1 VRYIKV
7 FIKVFYLLIG
17 VALLG
22 VVIAGIDLSEV
33 GGQIAKVGF
42 GILVILAIYFVAFA
56 IDSFTWQMTIP
67 SIPLNG
73 LWAYR
78 IWKLRMVGEAFNTVM
93 PAGGM
98 GGEPVKALMI
108 KKHYCIDYQEG
119 TVSLILAKTI
129 NLIAL
134 MMFLIGGFVLMTGAT
149 TLPETFE
156 TAATIGLIVLG
167 VAVTLF
173 FTIQRFGVT
182 SLTGTRISRW
192 QFAKRVETILHHI
205 HDMDRRLVQFYTVA
219 RGRFAAAVILA
230 FANWMFGVV
239 EVYYSMIFLDHPIS
253 WSEAW
258 IIEAVAQLV
267 RTGTFFI
274 PASIGAQEGAFV
286 LVCGAITG
294 LPSLGFSVSVIRRVR
309 EIVWII
315 WGFAL
320 GAMFSLKPRLMPEQE
335 SEHR

>member
-1 VRYIKV
+1 MRT
-7 FIKVFYLLIG
+7 IKVFYLLIG

-22 VVIAGIDLSEV
+22 VVIVGIDLSEV

-78 IWKLRMVGEAFNTVM
+78 TWKLRMVGEAFNAVM

-108 KKHYCIDYQEG
+108 KKHYGIDYQEG
-119 TVSLILAKTI
+119 TASLILAKTI

-134 MMFLIGGFVLMTGAT
+134 MMFLIGGFVLMIGAA

-156 TAATIGLIVLG
+156 AAATIGLFVLG
-167 VAVTLF
+167 VAVALF
-173 FTIQRFGVT
+173 FAIQRFGIT
-182 SLTGTRISRW
+182 SLTGTWISQW
-192 QFAKRVETILHHI
+192 QFAKRVETILHLI
-205 HDMDRRLVQFYTVA
+205 HDMDRRLVKFYTGA

-230 FANWMFGVV
+230 FANWMLGIV
-239 EVYYSMIFLDHPIS
+239 EVYYSMMFLDHPIS
-253 WSEAW
+253 WTEAW
-258 IIEAVAQLV
+258 VIEAVAQLV

-309 EIVWII
+309 EIIWII
-315 WGFAL
+315 WGFVL
-320 GAMFSLKPRLMPEQE
+320 GSMYSLKTRLAPEQE

>member
-1 VRYIKV
+1 MRTL
-7 FIKVFYLLIG
+7 KVFYLLIG

-22 VVIAGIDLSEV
+22 VVIAGIDLSDV
-33 GGQIAKVGF
+33 GGQMAKVGF

-78 IWKLRMVGEAFNTVM
+78 TWKLRMVGEAFNAVM

-108 KKHYCIDYQEG
+108 KKHYGIDYPEG
-119 TVSLILAKTI
+119 TASLILAKTI

-134 MMFLIGGFVLMTGAT
+134 MMFLIGGFVLMIGGAS
-149 TLPETFE
+149 LPETFE
-156 TAATIGLIVLG
+156 TAATIGLFVLG
-167 VAVTLF
+167 LAVALF
-173 FTIQRFGVT
+173 FAIQRFGVT
-182 SLTGTRISRW
+182 SLTGTWISQW
-192 QFAKRVETILHHI
+192 QFAKRVENILHLI
-205 HDMDRRLVQFYTVA
+205 HDMDRRLIQFYTGT
-219 RGRFAAAVILA
+219 RGRFAVAVLLA
-230 FANWMFGVV
+230 FANWMLGVV
-239 EVYYSMIFLDHPIS
+239 EIYYAMMLLDYPIS

-258 IIEAVAQLV
+258 IIEAVAQMV

-309 EIVWII
+309 EIIWIL
-315 WGFAL
+315 WGFVL
-320 GAMFSLKPRLMPEQE
+320 GSMFSLK
-335 SEHR
+335 HRSAPDR

>member
-1 VRYIKV
+1 MRTL
-7 FIKVFYLLIG
+7 KVFYLLIG

-33 GGQIAKVGF
+33 GGQMAKVGF

-78 IWKLRMVGEAFNTVM
+78 TWKLRMVGEAFNAVM

-108 KKHYCIDYQEG
+108 KKHYGIDYPEG

-134 MMFLIGGFVLMTGAT
+134 MMFLIGGFVLMIGGAS
-149 TLPETFE
+149 LPETFE
-156 TAATIGLIVLG
+156 TAATIGLFVLG
-167 VAVTLF
+167 LAVALF
-173 FTIQRFGVT
+173 FAIQRFGVT
-182 SLTGTRISRW
+182 SLTGTWISQW
-192 QFAKRVETILHHI
+192 QFAKRVENILHLI
-205 HDMDRRLVQFYTVA
+205 HDMDRRLIQFYTGT
-219 RGRFAAAVILA
+219 RGRFAVAVLLA
-230 FANWMFGVV
+230 FANWMLGAV
-239 EVYYSMIFLDHPIS
+239 EVYYAMMLLDYPIS

-258 IIEAVAQLV
+258 IIEAVAQMV

-309 EIVWII
+309 EIIWIL
-315 WGFAL
+315 WGFVL
-320 GAMFSLKPRLMPEQE
+320 GSMFSLK
-335 SEHR
+335 HRSAPDR

>member
-1 VRYIKV
+1 MRIL
-7 FIKVFYLLIG
+7 KVFYLLIG

-22 VVIAGIDLSEV
+22 VVIAGIDLSDV

-78 IWKLRMVGEAFNTVM
+78 TWKLRMVGEAFNAVI

-108 KKHYCIDYQEG
+108 KKHYGIEYPEG

-134 MMFLIGGFVLMTGAT
+134 MMFLIGGFALMIGGAS
-149 TLPETFE
+149 LPETFE
-156 TAATIGLIVLG
+156 TAATIGLFVLM
-167 VAVTLF
+167 VAVGLF
-173 FTIQRFGVT
+173 FAVQRFGFT
-182 SLTGTRISRW
+182 SLTGTWISQW
-192 QFAKRVETILHHI
+192 QFAKRVEAILHHL
-205 HDMDRRLVQFYTVA
+205 HDMDRRLVQFYTGA

-230 FANWMFGVV
+230 FANWMLGVV
-239 EVYYSMIFLDHPIS
+239 EIYYSMILLDHPIS

-258 IIEAVAQLV
+258 IIEAVAQMV
-267 RTGTFFI
+267 RMGTFFI

-294 LPSLGFSVSVIRRVR
+294 LPSLGLSVSVIRRVR
-309 EIVWII
+309 EIIWII

-320 GAMFSLKPRLMPEQE
+320 GFIFSLKPRLAPEQE

>member
-1 VRYIKV
+1 MRYL
-7 FIKVFYLLIG
+7 KVFYLLIG

-22 VVIAGIDLSEV
+22 AVIAGIDLSEV

-42 GILVILAIYFVAFA
+42 GFLVILAIYFVAFA
-56 IDSFTWQMTIP
+56 IDSFTWQMTIQ

-78 IWKLRMVGEAFNTVM
+78 TWKLRMVGEAFNAVM

-98 GGEPVKALMI
+98 GGEPVKVLMI
-108 KKHYCIDYQEG
+108 KKHYGIEYPEG

-134 MMFLIGGFVLMTGAT
+134 MMFLIGGFVLMIGGA

-156 TAATIGLIVLG
+156 TAATIGLFALG
-167 VAVTLF
+167 VGVGLF
-173 FTIQRFGVT
+173 FAVQRFGVT
-182 SLTGTRISRW
+182 SLTGTWISQW

-205 HDMDRRLVQFYTVA
+205 HDMDSRLVQFYTGA

-230 FANWMFGVV
+230 FANWMLGVV
-239 EVYYSMIFLDHPIS
+239 EVYYSMMFLDHPVS

-258 IIEAVAQLV
+258 IIEAVAQMV

-286 LVCGAITG
+286 LVCVAITG
-294 LPSLGFSVSVIRRVR
+294 LPSLGLSVSVIRRGR
-309 EIVWII
+309 EIIWII
-315 WGFAL
+315 WGFVL
-320 GAMFSLKPRLMPEQE
+320 GFMFSLKPRLAPEQE